1 MTAPAQQSLL
11 TWTPPQPSPRA
22 SEQERELARVERR
35 GVALAVLN
43 FCRLHTGETFS
54 GADLAAYVLARCGG
68 SPSSADRV
76 LRALRAEGVIDV
88 ELVSRSASLYRVV
101 RVSP

>member
-22 SEQERELARVERR
+22 SEQGRQIARVSGKIAES
-35 GVALAVLN
+35 VIA
-43 FCRLHTGETFS
+43 FCRTREGETFFGS
-54 GADLAAYVLARCGG
+54 ELALYVMARCGG
-68 SPSSADRV
+68 SPES
-76 LRALRAEGVIDV
+76 ALRVMRDMRDEGVIDV

>member
-1 MTAPAQQSLL
+1 MNQGNLL

-22 SEQERELARVERR
+22 SEQGRELARVERR
-35 GVALAVLN
+35 GVALAVLQ
-43 FCRLHTGETFS
+43 FLRTRVGENRGDFY
-54 GADLAAYVLARCGG
+54 GCDLAAYVLARCGG